1 MRKGSLKSS
10 VISGGIGSL
19 TVKTY
24 LPFGDSN
31 GNYTLKINGEVKG
44 QIPYS
49 KTATT
54 VTIENINVSGD
65 FTIELIDETTSNRV
79 SFDNLSWTCYSAMSA
94 NDNVLNGQKLVV
106 YPNPVRNGEF
116 FINGIVK
123 KETVKIYSVTG
134 QLLKSF
140 ENVGNN
146 EKVNVQS
153 LAKGVYF
160 ITTKTQSAKIIV
172 E

>member
-1 MRKGSLKSS
+1 S
-10 VISGGIGSL
+10 
-19 TVKTY
+19 T
-24 LPFGDSN
+24 
-31 GNYTLKINGEVKG
+31 
-44 QIPYS
+44 
-49 KTATT
+49 
-54 VTIENINVSGD
+54 
-65 FTIELIDETTSNRV
+65 RV
-79 SFDNLSWTCYSAMSA
+79 SFDNLTWTCYAPMSA
-94 NDNVLNGQKLVV
+94 NDTALINQKLTV

-116 FINGIVK
+116 FINGIDK
-123 KETVKIYSVTG
+123 KETLKIYSVTG